1 MKLSSICR
9 LISFFLLP
17 SAVCCLLSLSGCNSG
32 PALPSDLPKLTPCA
46 LTFTQ
51 EGQPLD
57 GAMVTLNPTD
67 GSKWYPSGITDEKG
81 TVELY
86 TNGKYKGAPKGK
98 YKVVVKKIYTEP
110 SKLGPPVEEGAPGY
124 EEWQQKASKEKRGS
138 WSVVEKSFTNVDT
151 TTLEVD
157 IPAAAA
163 TYDLGKAAKDIFA
176 DE

>member
-1 MKLSSICR
+1 MKIPAVVCCM
-9 LISFFLLP
+9 FFVVCILLP
-17 SAVCCLLSLSGCNSG
+17 FSGCNSG
-32 PALPSDLPKLTPCA
+32 PALPSNLPKLTSCA

-51 EGQPLD
+51 EGQPLGD
-57 GAMVTLNPTD
+57 AMVTLNPTD

-98 YKVVVKKIYTEP
+98 YKIVVKKVYTEP
-110 SKLGPPVEEGAPGY
+110 SKLGIPVEEGAPGY
-124 EEWQQKASKEKRGS
+124 EEWQQKASKEKRNS
-138 WSVVEKSFTNVDT
+138 WSVVEKTFTDANT

-157 IPAAAA
+157 IPAA
-163 TYDLGKAAKDIFA
+163 TTTFDLGKAAKDIFS